1 MRATLLLAALPI
13 LALSITPQR
22 GGDPG
27 QGPAAGRGAQR
38 DAGRGREAAPA
49 DEGRA
54 ELYFRVADHDGDGWI
69 SWREAQESLRF
80 DKLRFEQLDLD
91 GDGLLDKTEF
101 LAAYRRTVERIG
113 AFPPPVPRPG
123 SEGERLLASAETEP
137 TPGLWPTRPAASL
150 LELFGEPREQ
160 DAGRSLVRLPPRIAG
175 PVPAFERLDL
185 DRDGRLSDA
194 DLDRLQRPVQMQV
207 RRGTVLAT
215 LDLDGDGVVDRAEF
229 YASMRSRAEAL
240 PQRP

>member
-1 MRATLLLAALPI
+1 MRAALLLAVLPL
-13 LALSITPQR
+13 LALVAAPQR
-22 GGDPG
+22 GGDRG
-27 QGPAAGRGAQR
+27 QGPGAGRGAQR
-38 DAGRGREAAPA
+38 DAGRAGKAPA
-49 DEGRA
+49 GDEGRA

-91 GDGLLDKTEF
+91 GDGLLDLAEF
-101 LAAYRRTVERIG
+101 EAAYRRTVERIG

-123 SEGERLLASAETEP
+123 SEGERLLASAEAEP
-137 TPGLWPTRPAASL
+137 TPGLWPTRPAGSV
-150 LELFGEPREQ
+150 LELFGHVKER
-160 DAGRSLVRLPPRIAG
+160 DDDRSLVRLPPRIAG

-194 DLDRLQRPVQMQV
+194 DLDRLQRPVRMQV

-215 LDLDGDGVVDRAEF
+215 LDLDGDGIVDRAEF
-229 YASMRSRAEAL
+229 YASMRGRAEAE